1 MRMLNSRVV
10 PVVVLLLLL
19 SSGVPKMELEILD
32 DEPTVKQIPPNLET
46 YNLYLGES
54 SDSGGDGSIT
64 TMEPDGNQEEASILS
79 GVEFRSADLISDL
92 TVYGQ
97 GSAME
102 IHLYIYLQFKG
113 QEQSTAEL
121 TFTLN
126 AVGGG
131 TYTETVQLDDPCS
144 DGLFSNDCSW
154 TLNEVYFA
162 IPEDGLTI
170 DKGAQLRLQ
179 IDGSASCEGQGGQ
192 GGIGQGGECDVLVAY
207 NDIESTN
214 SFSRISLKANALA
227 DSSVKVHAPG
237 GIWTDAEKL
246 EWTPNHRPEFRT
258 IQFSVDVRDAF
269 GRDDIQS
276 VNLVLSTPSGTNT
289 VFDKEMDEDLR
300 LDNNGL
306 VGNYTWTYD
315 AGIAAGHYN
324 LSLEITDVQGHVVVY
339 RHVGID
345 FLEYG
350 MYVTLP
356 VGQPDTVLVAPGQTS
371 SVEFIVEHT
380 GAAGIQMDV
389 EFELITSLPPSWSD
403 AIWDQPAGYS
413 LPGGGSFKIATMSV
427 QAPNGDLSDLDDR
440 FEVWARGFVEN
451 DQNVRE
457 EVVVEKIILDV
468 EEVGVFAPPR
478 LSVYEDEEHQ
488 IQIADSNRPDAF
500 DETLSHYID
509 SDMAI
514 SGEPFYIDLFNAGFD
529 NDMYRLKVDE
539 APSSSWTYAFFD
551 NDTGTELT
559 TEGPYAVTPTI
570 GSHEIMPLMLK
581 IYPPSNREDV
591 DIGMFTIICY
601 SAGDDQLSSSV
612 SFTVHRTFGIL
623 AQVISDSD
631 GQDIG
636 SVGPVD
642 PGSEVSFNV
651 RITDST
657 EESGQNTW
665 RLISPGKLD
674 KNTNEETGDPSY
686 GTWDYTMTDSSGE
699 SVVAI
704 QLSSGETGDVE
715 VKIKMR
721 DQVLAGEHI
730 LFLRVTEEV
739 SDGEPRYFD
748 LPLEIKVEEE
758 LLPGRIFVERVSE
771 LKPFLPNEE
780 QPYDFRVENSNNVL
794 LRIIISAEDLPDGWG
809 SGFTTSGST
818 EQGNIIL
825 LDIEPFSTSEFTLIL
840 RAPSDLVPGEDAVVI
855 LSVEPV
861 DPNGEV
867 STAELKQSPQFK
879 FTTTCEGF
887 DCVINSALNFSSPQV
902 IGLYVGIILIVFL
915 AVYRRGQNSA
925 RESAFIEQE
934 DAYFDDMS
942 DQIKDLPDF
951 VSSEDD
957 FDEDDDL
964 ELMDDLED
972 L

>member
-19 SSGVPKMELEILD
+19 SSGVPKMEFENLG

-46 YNLYLGES
+46 YNLYLGEA

-131 TYTETVQLDDPCS
+131 TYTETVSLNDPCS
-144 DGLFSNDCSW
+144 DGLFNNDCSW

-207 NDIESTN
+207 NDIDSTN

-289 VFDKEMDEDLR
+289 VFDKEMDEELR

-324 LSLEITDVQGHVVVY
+324 LSLEITDVQGHLVVY

-350 MYVTLP
+350 MYLTLP
-356 VGQPDTVLVAPGQTS
+356 VDQPDTVLIAPGQTS

-413 LPGGGSFKIATMSV
+413 LP
-427 QAPNGDLSDLDDR
+427 
-440 FEVWARGFVEN
+440 
-451 DQNVRE
+451 
-457 EVVVEKIILDV
+457 
-468 EEVGVFAPPR
+468 
-478 LSVYEDEEHQ
+478 
-488 IQIADSNRPDAF
+488 
-500 DETLSHYID
+500 
-509 SDMAI
+509 
-514 SGEPFYIDLFNAGFD
+514 
-529 NDMYRLKVDE
+529 
-539 APSSSWTYAFFD
+539 
-551 NDTGTELT
+551 
-559 TEGPYAVTPTI
+559 AV
-570 GSHEIMPLMLK
+570 
-581 IYPPSNREDV
+581 
-591 DIGMFTIICY
+591 
-601 SAGDDQLSSSV
+601 
-612 SFTVHRTFGIL
+612 
-623 AQVISDSD
+623 
-631 GQDIG
+631 
-636 SVGPVD
+636 
-642 PGSEVSFNV
+642 
-651 RITDST
+651 
-657 EESGQNTW
+657 
-665 RLISPGKLD
+665 
-674 KNTNEETGDPSY
+674 SY
-686 GTWDYTMTDSSGE
+686 T
-699 SVVAI
+699 
-704 QLSSGETGDVE
+704 
-715 VKIKMR
+715 
-721 DQVLAGEHI
+721 H
-730 LFLRVTEEV
+730 
-739 SDGEPRYFD
+739 
-748 LPLEIKVEEE
+748 
-758 LLPGRIFVERVSE
+758 
-771 LKPFLPNEE
+771 
-780 QPYDFRVENSNNVL
+780 
-794 LRIIISAEDLPDGWG
+794 
-809 SGFTTSGST
+809 
-818 EQGNIIL
+818 
-825 LDIEPFSTSEFTLIL
+825 L
-840 RAPSDLVPGEDAVVI
+840 RAHE
-855 LSVEPV
+855 
-861 DPNGEV
+861 
-867 STAELKQSPQFK
+867 T
-879 FTTTCEGF
+879 
-887 DCVINSALNFSSPQV
+887 
-902 IGLYVGIILIVFL
+902 
-915 AVYRRGQNSA
+915 
-925 RESAFIEQE
+925 
-934 DAYFDDMS
+934 
-942 DQIKDLPDF
+942 
-951 VSSEDD
+951 
-957 FDEDDDL
+957 
-964 ELMDDLED
+964 
-972 L
+972 

>member
-1 MRMLNSRVV
+1 
-10 PVVVLLLLL
+10 
-19 SSGVPKMELEILD
+19 
-32 DEPTVKQIPPNLET
+32 
-46 YNLYLGES
+46 
-54 SDSGGDGSIT
+54 
-64 TMEPDGNQEEASILS
+64 
-79 GVEFRSADLISDL
+79 
-92 TVYGQ
+92 
-97 GSAME
+97 
-102 IHLYIYLQFKG
+102 
-113 QEQSTAEL
+113 
-121 TFTLN
+121 
-126 AVGGG
+126 
-131 TYTETVQLDDPCS
+131 
-144 DGLFSNDCSW
+144 
-154 TLNEVYFA
+154 
-162 IPEDGLTI
+162 
-170 DKGAQLRLQ
+170 
-179 IDGSASCEGQGGQ
+179 
-192 GGIGQGGECDVLVAY
+192 
-207 NDIESTN
+207 
-214 SFSRISLKANALA
+214 
-227 DSSVKVHAPG
+227 
-237 GIWTDAEKL
+237 
-246 EWTPNHRPEFRT
+246 
-258 IQFSVDVRDAF
+258 
-269 GRDDIQS
+269 
-276 VNLVLSTPSGTNT
+276 
-289 VFDKEMDEDLR
+289 
-300 LDNNGL
+300 
-306 VGNYTWTYD
+306 
-315 AGIAAGHYN
+315 
-324 LSLEITDVQGHVVVY
+324 
-339 RHVGID
+339 
-345 FLEYG
+345 
-350 MYVTLP
+350 
-356 VGQPDTVLVAPGQTS
+356 
-371 SVEFIVEHT
+371 
-380 GAAGIQMDV
+380 
-389 EFELITSLPPSWSD
+389 
-403 AIWDQPAGYS
+403 
-413 LPGGGSFKIATMSV
+413 
-427 QAPNGDLSDLDDR
+427 
-440 FEVWARGFVEN
+440 
-451 DQNVRE
+451 
-457 EVVVEKIILDV
+457 
-468 EEVGVFAPPR
+468 
-478 LSVYEDEEHQ
+478 
-488 IQIADSNRPDAF
+488 
-500 DETLSHYID
+500 
-509 SDMAI
+509 
-514 SGEPFYIDLFNAGFD
+514 
-529 NDMYRLKVDE
+529 
-539 APSSSWTYAFFD
+539 
-551 NDTGTELT
+551 
-559 TEGPYAVTPTI
+559 
-570 GSHEIMPLMLK
+570 
-581 IYPPSNREDV
+581 V

-601 SAGDDQLSSSV
+601 SAGDDQLSSTV

-730 LFLRVTEEV
+730 LYLRVTEEV
-739 SDGEPRYFD
+739 SEGDPRYFD

-818 EQGNIIL
+818 QQGNTIL

-951 VSSEDD
+951 VSEEDD